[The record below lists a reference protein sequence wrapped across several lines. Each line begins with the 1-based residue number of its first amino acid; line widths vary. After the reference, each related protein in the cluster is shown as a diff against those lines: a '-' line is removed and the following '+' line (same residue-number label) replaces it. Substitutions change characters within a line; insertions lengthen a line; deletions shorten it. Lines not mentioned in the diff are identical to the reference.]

1 MGHIWLQVL
10 FSVLFFLIYLDALS
24 VVLQLSDG
32 YDFCI
37 LFYSKQY
44 YSHPCHHVTLASQNV
59 CKLSSQLNSLSVLFP
74 YEITIIFLHNMG
86 LPNEQAKFD

>member
-1 MGHIWLQVL
+1 MIFCQMGHIWLQVL
-10 FSVLFFLIYLDALS
+10 FGVLFFLIYLDALS

-44 YSHPCHHVTLASQNV
+44 YSHPV
-59 CKLSSQLNSLSVLFP
+59 
-74 YEITIIFLHNMG
+74 IM
-86 LPNEQAKFD
+86 